1 MERSSKLSKD
11 IKDTSRE
18 LQDLKEKYT
27 FYQRCQTYNR
37 QNLPIIEDPN
47 DECPKE
53 YYETEIHDCRF
64 TLNIIQ
70 QEIKELKI
78 KLKKLQRELN
88 KNI

>member
-1 MERSSKLSKD
+1 MEQSSKILKE

-18 LQDLKEKYT
+18 LRDLKEKYA

-37 QNLPIIEDPN
+37 QYLPTIEDPYE
-47 DECPKE
+47 ECPKE

-70 QEIKELKI
+70 QEIKKLKI
-78 KLKKLQRELN
+78 KLKKLQRELD